1 MKRYLVTIVSL
12 LALLVPLTGCNAP
25 AATMPPAASTPAT
38 AAALT
43 ATAAP
48 AESASPWEV
57 VLQTRVK
64 QPVRMAA
71 FLDETFGLTGGP
83 DYAGRAQHT
92 TDGGQ
97 TWTMAEDSAGCLFAL
112 DIVDAQS
119 VWECNASD
127 VRISMDGGQTW
138 PGRPGGRGQPFCQV
152 SSVDSEMA
160 WYLSPATLETTTD
173 GGTTWEKV
181 NLPAGVLPGRILAIS
196 LRAPKEGYVLDSA
209 GDLYTTLDGGQS
221 WSSQNLGLK
230 ERYGEMGPL
239 PSGGIAPAAMR
250 FFDADHGVI
259 VMSLVG
265 GGAGKVVALRTA
277 DGGRAWTEENVPV
290 EFGTAYLTRDGKLL
304 TIHSILNMG
313 QITVLRYTGG

>member
-1 MKRYLVTIVSL
+1 MKRYLVTIVGL
-12 LALLVPLTGCNAP
+12 LALLVSLTGCGAP
-25 AATMPPAASTPAT
+25 AATPLPAASAQAT
-38 AAALT
+38 DP
-43 ATAAP
+43 AP
-48 AESASPWEV
+48 AIAAVPVEGDSPWKV
-57 VLQTRVK
+57 VLQTRVT

-127 VRISMDGGQTW
+127 VRVSTDGGHTW
-138 PGRPGGRGQPFCQV
+138 PGKPGGRGQPFCQV
-152 SSVDSEMA
+152 SSVDNKAA
-160 WYLSPATLETTTD
+160 WYLSPGTLEATTD
-173 GGTTWEKV
+173 GGTTWEEV

-209 GDLYTTLDGGQS
+209 GNLYTTLNGGQS

-230 ERYGEMGPL
+230 ERYANMEPM

-250 FFDADHGVI
+250 FFDADRGVI

-265 GGAGKVVALRTA
+265 GGASEVVALRTA
-277 DGGRAWTEENVPV
+277 DGGRTWVEESVPA
-290 EFGTAYLTRDGKLL
+290 ELGTAYLTRDGKLL
-304 TIHSILNMG
+304 TIHAFFNTG